1 MSKTFP
7 KLTIKGYDITKKLF
21 DIYYPIHKKPSETEN
36 IETRARVVGGTDY
49 SKFDKIALEIEREET
64 LSKKQI
70 LNMTNPND
78 IKIQKQMF
86 EGSSK
91 PKIEICTIFK
101 NEGDENLRNKKYEL
115 AQNSYE
121 KALSNLFYNFN
132 DDKEEQKIVEKLK
145 CSINLNLSMILMKL
159 NNYKDAIGYL
169 TEAKRLQPDNLKP
182 IYRMAYCY
190 FSLGEYDKARKMV
203 NDVLKKNENSA
214 EFKQLLDDI
223 NKKELNEYKKKGK
236 MLKAV

>member
-1 MSKTFP
+1 MSQPFP
-7 KLTIKGYDITKKLF
+7 KLTKKGYEISKKLF
-21 DIYYPIHKKPSETEN
+21 DIYFPIKKKDSENEK
-36 IETRARVVGGTDY
+36 IETRSRIVGGTDY

-70 LNMTNPND
+70 LNMANPND
-78 IKIQKQMF
+78 IKIQRQMF

-91 PKIEICTIFK
+91 PKIEISTIFK

-132 DDKEEQKIVEKLK
+132 DDKEELKKVEQLK
-145 CSINLNLSMILMKL
+145 CSINLNLSMVLMKL
-159 NNYKDAIGYL
+159 NKYKDAIGYL

-182 IYRMAYCY
+182 PYRMAYCY
-190 FSLGEYDKARKMV
+190 FTIGEYDKAREIVKE
-203 NDVLKKNENSA
+203 VLKKNENSN
-214 EFKQLLDDI
+214 EFKQLLEDI
-223 NKKELNEYKKKGK
+223 NKKELNDYKKKGK

>member
-1 MSKTFP
+1 MP
-7 KLTIKGYDITKKLF
+7 KLTKNGYNLTKKLF
-21 DIYYPIHKKPSETEN
+21 DIYYPLKKKEKEN
-36 IETRARVVGGTDY
+36 EKIETRSRIVGGTDY
-49 SKFDKIALEIEREET
+49 SKFDKLAIEIEREET

-78 IKIQKQMF
+78 IKIQRQMF

-101 NEGDENLRNKKYEL
+101 NEGDENLRNKRLEL

-132 DDKEEQKIVEKLK
+132 EDKEELKKVEQLK
-145 CSINLNLSMILMKL
+145 CSINLNLSMVLMKL
-159 NNYKDAIGYL
+159 NKFKDAIGYL
-169 TEAKRLQPDNLKP
+169 TEAKRLQPDNLKAF
-182 IYRMAYCY
+182 YRTAYCY
-190 FSLGEYDKARKMV
+190 LSIGEYDKARDVVKE
-203 NDVLKKNENSA
+203 VLKKNENSV

-223 NKKELNEYKKKGK
+223 NKKELNENKKRGK

>member
-1 MSKTFP
+1 MSNAMP
-7 KLTIKGYDITKKLF
+7 KLTLKGYELTKKLF
-21 DIYYPIHKKPSETEN
+21 DIYYPPNKKTSEK
-36 IETRARVVGGTDY
+36 IETRSRIVGGTDY

-70 LNMTNPND
+70 LNMVNPND
-78 IKIQKQMF
+78 IKIQRQMF

-91 PKIEICTIFK
+91 PKIEMCTIFK

-132 DDKEEQKIVEKLK
+132 DDKEEQKKVEQLK
-145 CSINLNLSMILMKL
+145 CSINLNLSMVLMKL

-169 TEAKRLQPDNLKP
+169 TEAKRLQPENLKT
-182 IYRMAYCY
+182 IYRMTYCN
-190 FSLGEYDKARKMV
+190 FSIGEYDKARKIV
-203 NDVLKKNENSA
+203 NDVLKKNENSP
-214 EFKQLLDDI
+214 EFKQLLEDI
-223 NKKELNEYKKKGK
+223 NNKELSDYKKKGK

>member
-1 MSKTFP
+1 MSKPMP
-7 KLTIKGYDITKKLF
+7 KLTLRGYELTKKLF
-21 DIYYPIHKKPSETEN
+21 DIYYPSNKKTSEVV
-36 IETRARVVGGTDY
+36 ETRSRVVGGTDY

-70 LNMTNPND
+70 LNMVNPND
-78 IKIQKQMF
+78 IKIQRQMF

-91 PKIEICTIFK
+91 PKIEMCTIFK

-132 DDKEEQKIVEKLK
+132 DDKEEQKKVEQLK
-145 CSINLNLSMILMKL
+145 CSINLNLSMVLMKL

-169 TEAKRLQPDNLKP
+169 TEAKRLQPDNLKT
-182 IYRMAYCY
+182 IYRMAYCN
-190 FSLGEYDKARKMV
+190 FSIGEYDKARKIV
-203 NDVLKKNENSA
+203 NDVLKKNENSP
-214 EFKQLLDDI
+214 EFKQLLEDI
-223 NKKELNEYKKKGK
+223 NNKELSDYKKKGK

>member
-1 MSKTFP
+1 MNKPMP
-7 KLTIKGYDITKKLF
+7 KLSKKGYELSKKLF
-21 DIYYPIHKKPSETEN
+21 DIYFPLKKKGTEN
-36 IETRARVVGGTDY
+36 EKIEARSRIVGGTDY

-78 IKIQKQMF
+78 IKIQRQMF

-91 PKIEICTIFK
+91 PKIEISTIFK
-101 NEGDENLRNKKYEL
+101 NEGDEYLRNKKFEM

-121 KALSNLFYNFN
+121 KALSNLFYNFSE
-132 DDKEEQKIVEKLK
+132 DKEELKKVEQLK
-145 CSINLNLSMILMKL
+145 CSINLNLSLVLMKL
-159 NNYKDAIGYL
+159 NKYQDAIGYL

-182 IYRMAYCY
+182 IYRIAYCY
-190 FSLGEYDKARKMV
+190 FSISEFDKAREIVK
-203 NDVLKKNENSA
+203 DALKKNNTSP
-214 EFKQLLDDI
+214 EFKQLLEDI

>member
-1 MSKTFP
+1 M
-7 KLTIKGYDITKKLF
+7 
-21 DIYYPIHKKPSETEN
+21 
-36 IETRARVVGGTDY
+36 VGGTDY

-70 LNMTNPND
+70 LNMVNPND
-78 IKIQKQMF
+78 IKIQRQMF

-91 PKIEICTIFK
+91 PKIEMCTIFK

-132 DDKEEQKIVEKLK
+132 DDKEEQKKVEQLK
-145 CSINLNLSMILMKL
+145 CSINLNLSMVLMKM

-169 TEAKRLQPDNLKP
+169 TEAKRLQPDNLKT
-182 IYRMAYCY
+182 IYRMAYCN
-190 FSLGEYDKARKMV
+190 FSIGEYDKARKIV
-203 NDVLKKNENSA
+203 NDVLKKNDNSP
-214 EFKQLLDDI
+214 EFKQLLEDI
-223 NKKELNEYKKKGK
+223 NNKELSEYKKKGK